1 MQQPR
6 ITLCPGLAQIALYLA
21 ATLAN
26 PAPDDEATANGERL
40 ALASAARDLASGL
53 EAAAERLNGAPGR
66 RTWSACAW
74 PVASVGQSGHGVF
87 GLASGNAAEPAA
99 SAMPARRA

>member
-1 MQQPR
+1 MQQR
-6 ITLCPGLAQIALYLA
+6 TMLCPGLAQIALYLA

-26 PAPDDEATANGERL
+26 PTPDDEATANGERL
-40 ALASAARDLASGL
+40 ALASAARDLATGL

-74 PVASVGQSGHGVF
+74 PVASVGHSGHGVL
-87 GLASGNAAEPAA
+87 GLASGNAAAPAAA